1 MEKILVVFVYLSE
14 ASIENKRLYLGNLQT
29 WWVGSSCVVTNL
41 HFLGMFY
48 RRGPASQEEP
58 DRREDGVWLRAAV
71 RESKVLILSPSLIRS
86 DVFML

>member
-1 MEKILVVFVYLSE
+1 MVGGLILCGHQSP
-14 ASIENKRLYLGNLQT
+14 
-29 WWVGSSCVVTNL
+29 
-41 HFLGMFY
+41 FLGMFY

-58 DRREDGVWLRAAV
+58 HRREDGVWLRAAV